1 VPFYPRAKLIADG
14 GRGRALRHF
23 LLACLTLAALASL
36 ACKSDYP
43 ASAREAAAGGEAG
56 EPKQV
61 RTVPVA
67 EIPLGRS
74 VTVTGTLAAF
84 DQATLSAK
92 VPGRVRSITVDLGSG
107 VRRGQVVAQL
117 EAQDYQ
123 LRVEQAEAALAQ
135 ARARLGLLPDGTDD
149 RVDAEVTGTV
159 RQARATLNEAQAN
172 RDRAARLVAEGVIA
186 RAEYESADA
195 TLKVA
200 LARYQD
206 AVEEVRNR
214 QALLAQR
221 RSELAL
227 ARQQLADTN
236 VYAPFDGMVHEKRA
250 SVGEYLAAGA
260 PLVTVVKMNPLRLRA
275 EVPEREAQS
284 VHGGERVSVHV
295 EGGAHDYEGRIR
307 RLSPTIS
314 EQNRVLVVEA
324 EISNDGTLRPGAF
337 VSAEIE
343 TDESGT
349 AVTVPTS
356 AIVTFAG
363 IEKVITVENGK
374 AREKPVTTGRRNA
387 DWTEIL
393 GGVQL
398 GDRVVVEPGN
408 LQSGQAVNAIE

>member
-1 VPFYPRAKLIADG
+1 VPFSPWAKLIADDV
-14 GRGRALRHF
+14 RGRALRRF
-23 LLACLTLAALASL
+23 LLACLALASL
-36 ACKSDYP
+36 ASIACKSDYP
-43 ASAREAAAGGEAG
+43 ASARQAAAGEAG

-61 RTVPVA
+61 RTVQVA
-67 EIPLGRS
+67 EMPLGRS

-92 VPGRVRSITVDLGSG
+92 VPGRVRSVTVDLGSV
-107 VRRGQVVAQL
+107 VRRGQVIAQL

-135 ARARLGLLPDGTDD
+135 ARARLGLPPDGTDD

-159 RQARATLNEAQAN
+159 RQARATLNEAQTN
-172 RDRAARLVAEGVIA
+172 RDRAAKLVAEGVIA
-186 RAEYESADA
+186 RAEYDAADA
-195 TLKVA
+195 ALKVA

-284 VHGGERVSVHV
+284 VREDQRVSVRV

-314 EQNRVLVVEA
+314 EQSRALVVEA

-374 AREKPVTTGRRNA
+374 AKEKPVTTGRRSA
-387 DWTEIL
+387 DWIEIL

-398 GDRVVVEPGN
+398 GDRVIVEPGN
-408 LQSGQAVNAIE
+408 LQSGQPVNAVE

>member
-1 VPFYPRAKLIADG
+1 M
-14 GRGRALRHF
+14 
-23 LLACLTLAALASL
+23 
-36 ACKSDYP
+36 
-43 ASAREAAAGGEAG
+43 
-56 EPKQV
+56 
-61 RTVPVA
+61 
-67 EIPLGRS
+67 GRS
-74 VTVTGTLAAF
+74 VNVSGTLAAY

-92 VPGRVRSITVDLGSG
+92 VPGRVRSITVDLGSV
-107 VRRGQVVAQL
+107 VRRGQLIAQL
-117 EAQDYQ
+117 EPQDYQ
-123 LRVEQAEAALAQ
+123 LRVQQAEAALAA
-135 ARARLGLLPDGTDD
+135 ARARLGLSPDGTDD

-172 RDRAARLVAEGVIA
+172 RTRAEKLVAEGVIA
-186 RAEYESADA
+186 RAEFESADA
-195 TLKVA
+195 SLKVA

-227 ARQQLADTN
+227 ARQQLADIYI
-236 VYAPFDGMVHEKRA
+236 YASFDGMVQEKRT

-260 PLVTVVKMNPLRLRA
+260 PVITIVRVNPLRLRA

-284 VHGGERVSVHV
+284 VHMGQQTRIRV
-295 EGGAHDYEGRIR
+295 EGGANDYVGRIV

-337 VSAEIE
+337 VSAEIV
-343 TDESGT
+343 TDDSGM

-363 IEKVITVENGK
+363 IEKVILVQNGK
-374 AREKPVTTGRRNA
+374 ALEKPVTTGRRAA
-387 DWTEIL
+387 DWTEVLSGIN
-393 GGVQL
+393 V
-398 GDRVVVEPGN
+398 GDTIVIEPGN
-408 LQSGQAVNAIE
+408 LQSGQTVVVQ